1 MSATIDATEKEK
13 LLQVEQDIAAE
24 FETALAN
31 DAMLPVQFTLE
42 DVNAFDPLSAQ
53 SHFGGKECVI
63 LKSTI
68 TWESESRN
76 LFVVAGDDAENFLAR
91 VIEIN
96 EAIDSLDVLFDNWNL
111 AAANL
116 FTAKLDPAPEFSV
129 IDVEKREITEDD
141 YTIDGLLF
149 TYSLALNDT
158 RIKVGRFCD
167 AAWQTI
173 LAAAGLEVTTVDESE
188 LPGSTSMEAAED
200 APAEQTT
207 EPVRGSTESVG
218 EQSIEMLYDL
228 SLDVVVEL
236 GRTRKPI
243 QDILK
248 LGRGSIVELE
258 KLAGDPVDVYVND
271 RKLAEGEVVVVDDHF
286 GVRITNLIHKSE
298 RVRNLG

>member
-13 LLQVEQDIAAE
+13 LIKVEQDIAAE

-31 DAMLPVQFTLE
+31 DAMLPVQFQLD
-42 DVNAFDPLSAQ
+42 DVNTFDPLAAE

-68 TWESESRN
+68 SWQSETAN
-76 LFVVAGDDAENFLAR
+76 LFIVESSDAENFLNK

-116 FTAKLDPAPEFSV
+116 FAGQLDPVPEFSV
-129 IDVEKREITEDD
+129 IDIEKREIQESDFPA
-141 YTIDGLLF
+141 DGLLY
-149 TYSLALNDT
+149 TYTLSLNET
-158 RIKVGRFCD
+158 SIKVGRFCD
-167 AAWQTI
+167 SAWQTI
-173 LAAAGLEVTTVDESE
+173 IDAANLEVTTVDESE
-188 LPGSTSMEAAED
+188 VSAEQAPAAE
-200 APAEQTT
+200 PASHSQ
-207 EPVRGSTESVG
+207 PESSSASSENEG
-218 EQSIEMLYDL
+218 EQPIEMLYDL